1 MAAVKADRFPLRER
15 KNIAGRGK
23 ADQHTHTPTM
33 SDTKTYAQLSEAIQH
48 INFLKDLPDV
58 DVDER
63 AELEQHLCNLASR
76 QESKFDAIIGMIKK
90 CDAYIEALQNEM
102 ADIKENL
109 EAWKKNKERITNIIK
124 FAYQQEL
131 IDSKPMGVKYQA
143 TIKRVKPRLVDNFE
157 HWSEEEKTEFG
168 IRKTVTL
175 TRIKDETVLEVK
187 QEDLPDKDRVRAALS
202 ADTGEAPLPSQLV
215 PGFAFVYER
224 RKRLSS

>member
-1 MAAVKADRFPLRER
+1 MADKQSYIQ
-15 KNIAGRGK
+15 IAE
-23 ADQHTHTPTM
+23 
-33 SDTKTYAQLSEAIQH
+33 SIQH
-48 INFLKDLPDV
+48 IAFLKDFPEVSEDDRADL
-58 DVDER
+58 ER
-63 AELEQHLCNLASR
+63 HLQDLASR

-131 IDSKPMGVKYQA
+131 IDSKPTGVKYQA

-157 HWSEEEKTEFG
+157 HWSEEERTEFG

>member
-1 MAAVKADRFPLRER
+1 MADKQSYIQ
-15 KNIAGRGK
+15 IAE
-23 ADQHTHTPTM
+23 
-33 SDTKTYAQLSEAIQH
+33 SIQH
-48 INFLKDLPDV
+48 ISFLKDFPEVSEDDRADL
-58 DVDER
+58 ER
-63 AELEQHLCNLASR
+63 HLQDLASR

-109 EAWKKNKERITNIIK
+109 EAWKRNKERITNIIK

-131 IDSKPMGVKYQA
+131 IDSKPTGVKYQA

-157 HWSEEEKTEFG
+157 HWSEEERTEFG
-168 IRKTVTL
+168 LRKTVTL

-224 RKRLSS
+224 RKRLSSQ